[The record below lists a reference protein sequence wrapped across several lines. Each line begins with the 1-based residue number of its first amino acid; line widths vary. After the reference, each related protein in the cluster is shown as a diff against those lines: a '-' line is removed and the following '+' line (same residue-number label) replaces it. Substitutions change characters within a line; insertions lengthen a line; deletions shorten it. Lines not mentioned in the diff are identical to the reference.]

1 MNVTTIGIDLAKNV
15 FHVHGADARGRCV
28 FSVQLSRAKL
38 AAFIANLPPCLI
50 GMEACNGAH
59 YWARRFR
66 SMGHEVR
73 LMNPQFV
80 KPYVK
85 SNKNDRNDAEAICE
99 AVGRPSMRF
108 VAVKTPAQQDRQ
120 ALHRVRERLVGHR
133 TALVNQTRGLLAEYG
148 IVLGR
153 QVAVLRRRL
162 PEILEDGENELTG
175 DSRTLFAELYE
186 ELLELEQ
193 RIAPLSE
200 RITREA
206 NDNELCQRLQALD
219 GVGPIIASAV
229 TASVGDARV
238 FRNGRQFAAS
248 FGLVPRQYST
258 GGKTRLG
265 GISKRGDKYVRK
277 LLIQGATVAVYHA
290 ARKQTPRAQW
300 IQGLVKR
307 CGKQKAAVAVANKN
321 ARIIWALMARGET
334 YRAQAA

>member
-15 FHVHGADARGRCV
+15 FHVHGADANGRCV
-28 FSVQLSRAKL
+28 FSQQLSRAKL
-38 AAFIANLPPCLI
+38 APFVANQPPSLI

-66 SMGHEVR
+66 SLGHEVR

-99 AVGRPSMRF
+99 AVTRPSMRF

-120 ALHRVRERLVGHR
+120 AVHRVRARLVGHR
-133 TALVNQTRGLLAEYG
+133 TALVNQTRGLLVEYG

-162 PEILEDGENELTG
+162 PEILEDGENALTA
-175 DSRTLFAELYE
+175 DARVLFAALYE

-193 RIAPLSE
+193 RIAPLDE
-200 RITREA
+200 RIKAEA
-206 NDNELCQRLQALD
+206 NEDELCRRLQAIE
-219 GVGPIIASAV
+219 GVGPLTASAV
-229 TASVGDARV
+229 SASLGDARV

-248 FGLVPRQYST
+248 LGLVPRQYST

-265 GISKRGDKYVRK
+265 GISKRGDGYLRK
-277 LLIQGATVAVYHA
+277 LLVQGGTIAVYR
-290 ARKQTPRAQW
+290 ARGKQTPRARW
-300 IQGLVKR
+300 IQGLVTR

-321 ARIIWALMARGET
+321 ARIIWALMATGEP
-334 YRAQAA
+334 YRAQSA

>member
-1 MNVTTIGIDLAKNV
+1 MKIATIGIDLAKNV
-15 FHVHGADARGRCV
+15 FQIHGADATGRCV
-28 FSVQLSRAKL
+28 SAQQLSRKKL
-38 AAFIANLPPCLI
+38 APYIANTPPCVI

-59 YWARRFR
+59 YWARRFQ

-99 AVGRPSMRF
+99 AATRPSMRF
-108 VAVKTPAQQDRQ
+108 VAVKSVAQQDRQ

-148 IVLGR
+148 IVLPQ

-162 PEILEDGENELTG
+162 PEVLEDGENELTPEA
-175 DSRTLFAELYE
+175 RRLFADLYR
-186 ELLELEQ
+186 ELLELDQ
-193 RIAPLSE
+193 RIAGVAE

-206 NDNELCQRLQALD
+206 SDDEVCRRLQAVE
-219 GVGPIIASAV
+219 GVGPMIASAA

-238 FRNGRQFAAS
+238 FRNGRQFSAS
-248 FGLVPRQYST
+248 LGLVPRQYST

-265 GISKRGDKYVRK
+265 GISKRGDKYLRK
-277 LLIQGATVAVYHA
+277 LLIQGATVTVYHA
-290 ARKQTPRAQW
+290 AHKTTPRARW

-321 ARIIWALMARGET
+321 ARIIWALMARGEP
-334 YRAQAA
+334 YRAAAH